1 MKDSIRF
8 FVGLSLLILITCYGC
23 GPASSEAE
31 MKDAQEAM
39 ENARSFSAEEL
50 APSDWDEA
58 MQAWEEGQTA
68 VKQGKS
74 AKTIFLKA
82 KSRFDKTAAIA
93 KSHYDRISGEVENM
107 QESIGK
113 RTESMKGALEVR
125 RLSSKVRKEVTPIL
139 AEVEA
144 GSASINELLEQG
156 NLLQA
161 RDMAREIQNKVYNA
175 ELIMEGK
182 KPAL

>member
-8 FVGLSLLILITCYGC
+8 FVGFNLFFLIALYGC

-39 ENARSFSAEEL
+39 EYARSFSAEEL

-74 AKTIFLKA
+74 AKTLFLRA
-82 KSRFDKTAAIA
+82 KSRFEKTAKIA
-93 KSHYDRISGEVENM
+93 KSHYDRMSEEVSDMQKSIS
-107 QESIGK
+107 K
-113 RTESMKGALEVR
+113 RIESMKGSLEVR

-144 GSASINELLEQG
+144 ESASINELLEQG

-161 RDMAREIQNKVYNA
+161 RDRAREIQNKVYNA

>member
-8 FVGLSLLILITCYGC
+8 FVGLSLLILIACYGC

-31 MKDAQEAM
+31 MKGAQEAM
-39 ENARSFSAEEL
+39 EAARSFSAEEL
-50 APSDWDEA
+50 APSDWNEA
-58 MQAWEEGQTA
+58 IQAWEEGQTA

-74 AKTIFLKA
+74 SKTLFLKA
-82 KSRFDKTAAIA
+82 KSRFEKTAKIA
-93 KSHYDRISGEVENM
+93 KSHYDRISEEVSNM
-107 QESIGK
+107 QQSISK
-113 RTESMKGALEVR
+113 RTESMKAALEVR

-139 AEVEA
+139 AEVNA